1 MSPTPPMPIAV
12 VGIGCRFPGGVTDP
26 TGFWRLLAEGV
37 DAIGE
42 IPADRIDLGHYF
54 DPRPATPGRMMTR
67 WGGFLDGIDRF
78 DAGFFGISP
87 REAERLDP
95 QQRLLLETAWEALED
110 AGLDARGLEGSRTG
124 VFVGQWLSDFEA
136 RLFADPEGVDFFMT
150 TGSGRYASSGRL
162 SYLLGLRGPSLTLDT
177 ACSSSLAAVH
187 LAARSVRS
195 GESEI
200 AIAGGV
206 NIILQPHISVAY
218 SQSRMMAPDGRCK
231 FGDARGDGYVRSEG
245 AGLVVLKPLDKALA
259 DGDRVYAVIRGSA
272 LNNDGRASGSMGTP
286 SQAGQEALLRSA
298 CEDAGIDPAQV
309 GYVEAH
315 GTGTR
320 AGDPVELGAIAAVL
334 GAGRDPAQPVRVG
347 SVKTNI
353 GHTEG
358 AAGVAGLIKA
368 ALALHHGRIPQSLH
382 CQQPNPAIPW
392 ADIPVVVAREA
403 TPWPRGAQPR
413 LAGVSAFGI
422 AGTNAHVLLQEAPA
436 ASATPA
442 PRVAPA
448 GEAALLVLSARDEG
462 ALRAQARRFADV
474 LSAGAPLADLCWNAA
489 TRRTPHEHRAA
500 FVAGD
505 AAAMAEAL
513 RQHGDGQAAAA
524 EGRAP
529 EAHPRIAFICP
540 GQGAQWDGMARELMA
555 REPVFK
561 AALERCDAAARPYV
575 DWSIVEQLALEPGDP
590 KHLLERIDVIQ
601 PVLVAIALAYA
612 ELWRSLGVR
621 PDAVVGHSM
630 GEVAAACI
638 AGALS
643 LDEAMRIICRRSA
656 LMRRTS
662 GQGAMALVDLP
673 MDEAQR
679 RLAGHEHEVSVAV
692 SNSPRSSVISGRP
705 EAVQALMAAWAAQNV
720 FCRLVKV
727 DVASHSPQM
736 QPLAEELRAEL
747 AGLSPGALAVP
758 LISTVLARR
767 AEAHELGAAYWGDNL
782 RQPVRFGAAVQRL
795 LDEGVTVF
803 IELGPHPVL
812 LPSVEQTAQ
821 AAGAEVA
828 VIGCARRG
836 EPEQAAWLAAVGA
849 AFCAGVAPD
858 WSRLMPEGGR
868 FLTLPTYPWQRER
881 HWIAAAER
889 AAAGAQGHGRT
900 VPSQHPVLGAGIE
913 LAGTPVGAL
922 WSLSID
928 PQRVP
933 AWFGHALHG
942 SALLPASAYLELALA
957 AARALSP
964 EQPLVLEGLSF
975 ERALHLQ
982 ADAACALQLQAS
994 ADGQG
999 GLRLAFQTHSGSE
1012 WLPHARARLAAPAA
1026 SGASPASPVD
1036 TAALQRGAALSADA
1050 VYQRLSALGAGFAAP
1065 LRGIGCAWLSA
1076 DEALVQL
1083 QALPDAAVPGF
1094 CFAPEV
1100 LDACFQAAALL
1111 APEGQLCLPT
1121 GLEQVRAHR
1130 APTGPSGAVGAPGA
1144 LSLHLRRRA
1153 GAGLIDATLL
1163 DEQGPVLA
1171 LRGLRLQPL
1180 GERSMASPSEAF
1192 YDLRWQPAEPAPAAA
1207 PPGARRWCL
1216 IADRGGL
1223 GPELLKALREAG
1235 ETAELLHDALPTAEA
1250 MAGAT
1255 TEVVDLRALD
1265 LSAIDGTLAAALHRL
1280 LLTAQA
1286 LERLPPASRTR
1297 LWWVTRGAMAVSPAE
1312 ATALALAQSPL
1323 SGLAAVMATEQG
1335 ERWGGLIDL
1344 DPAATPGDAALA
1356 LAQALPG
1363 AAPGTLALRGAQ
1375 GFEPRLRRAPWAPEA
1390 PPRWRPDASYLIT
1403 GGLGGIGQPIA
1414 QRLVAQGARHLV
1426 VLSRTPLPARAAWA
1440 GLGADTPAGRAV
1452 AAVRGL
1458 ESLGASVRHVA
1469 LDVADEAALRDW
1481 LEGFAAEA
1489 HPPIRGVFHAAGLT
1503 DDQLVRDL
1511 DAASLAAVL
1520 RPKLGGA
1527 WNLHRLLPE
1536 LDAFVLF
1543 SSMAALMPQAG
1554 QASYAA
1560 ANAFLDGLARYR
1572 RALGQPALSIGWGV
1586 WSQTGVMRGETGQ
1599 RQQDELQRQGIG
1611 AFAPAQALALF
1622 DEALRWPH
1630 GHLLAMPIDWARLR
1644 AQGGARQAPL
1654 LRDLFASEA
1663 APAQQG
1669 AASAAPAPAEPADPA
1684 ERRRALE
1691 LTVREVV
1698 GRVLKLNPARIDP
1711 RKPLGSL
1718 GLTSLMALELRNRLE
1733 PLHGQPLSA
1742 TLAWN
1747 YPTIEA
1753 LTGFL
1758 AGAHAT
1764 APVPSAAPVAAPDAG
1779 PAPDIATVLDGV
1791 NQLSDEDAALLLR
1804 RRR

>member
-1 MSPTPPMPIAV
+1 MPIAV

-26 TGFWRLLAEGV
+26 AGFWRLLAEGV

-42 IPADRIDLGHYF
+42 IPTDRIDLGHYF

-67 WGGFLDGIDRF
+67 WGGFLEGIDRF

-110 AGLDARGLEGSRTG
+110 AGLDARALDGSRTG

-195 GESEI
+195 GESEV

-298 CEDAGIDPAQV
+298 CEDAGVDPAQV
-309 GYVEAH
+309 SYVEAH

-334 GAGRDPAQPVRVG
+334 GAGRDAAQPVRVG

-392 ADIPVVVAREA
+392 TDIPVVVAREA
-403 TPWPRGAQPR
+403 TPWPRGEQPR

-436 ASATPA
+436 ATTTPPA
-442 PRVAPA
+442 PRLAPA

-462 ALRAQARRFADV
+462 ALRAQARRFAEV
-474 LSAGAPLADLCWNAA
+474 LSDGASLADLCWNAA
-489 TRRTPHEHRAA
+489 VRRTPHEHRAA

-529 EAHPRIAFICP
+529 EARPRIAFICP

-561 AALERCDAAARPYV
+561 AALQRCDAAARPYV

-679 RLAGHEHEVSVAV
+679 RLAGHEHEVSAAV

-705 EAVQALMAAWAAQNV
+705 EAVQALMAAWEAQNV

-736 QPLAEELRAEL
+736 QPLAEQLRAEL

-758 LISTVLARR
+758 LVSTVLARR

-795 LDEGVTVF
+795 LDDGVTVF

-868 FLTLPTYPWQRER
+868 FLALPTYPWQRER

-913 LAGTPVGAL
+913 LAGAPAGAL
-922 WSLSID
+922 WALSLD

-964 EQPLVLEGLSF
+964 GQPLALEGLSF

-1012 WLPHARARLAAPAA
+1012 WLPHARARLAAPSARRA
-1026 SGASPASPVD
+1026 GPVSPVD
-1036 TAALQRGAALSADA
+1036 TAALRRGAALSADA
-1050 VYQRLSALGAGFAAP
+1050 VYQRLAALGAGFAAP
-1065 LRGIGCAWLSA
+1065 LRGIARAWLSA
-1076 DEALVQL
+1076 DEALVDL
-1083 QALPDAAVPGF
+1083 EARPEDTAAAPGF
-1094 CFAPEV
+1094 CWAPEV

-1111 APEGQLCLPT
+1111 APPGQLCLPT
-1121 GLEQVRAHR
+1121 GLDDVAAHR
-1130 APTGPSGAVGAPGA
+1130 APRGA
-1144 LSLHLRRRA
+1144 LSVHLIRRA
-1153 GAGLIDATLL
+1153 GSGLIDATLR
-1163 DEQGPVLA
+1163 DGQGPALE

-1180 GERSMASPSEAF
+1180 GERALADPADCF
-1192 YDLRWQPAEPAPAAA
+1192 YDLQWVPAEPAASAA
-1207 PPGARRWCL
+1207 PAGARRWCL
-1216 IADRGGL
+1216 IADQGGL
-1223 GPELLKALREAG
+1223 GPALLNALRQAG
-1235 ETAELLHDALPTAEA
+1235 ETAELVDGPPAAA
-1250 MAGAT
+1250 DAGAPI
-1255 TEVVDLRALD
+1255 ELVDLRALD
-1265 LSAIDGTLAAALHRL
+1265 LSRLDAEHAAGLHRL
-1280 LLTAQA
+1280 LLGAQA
-1286 LERLPPASRTR
+1286 LERLPPSSRAR

-1344 DPAATPGDAALA
+1344 DPAAAPGDAALA

-1363 AAPGTLALRGAQ
+1363 AAPGTLALRGHQ
-1375 GFEPRLRRAPWAPEA
+1375 RVEPRLRRAPWAPEA

-1403 GGLGGIGQPIA
+1403 GGLGGVGQQIA

-1458 ESLGASVRHVA
+1458 ESQGASVRHVA

-1543 SSMAALMPQAG
+1543 SSMAAVMPQAG

-1560 ANAFLDGLARYR
+1560 ANAFLDGLARHR

-1586 WSQTGVMRGETGQ
+1586 WSQTGVMRGDTGQ
-1599 RQQDELQRQGIG
+1599 RQQDELQRQGIA
-1611 AFAPAQALALF
+1611 AFAPARALALF

-1630 GHLLAMPIDWARLR
+1630 GHLLAMPIHWARLR

-1654 LRDLFASEA
+1654 LRDLFESEA
-1663 APAQQG
+1663 APAQPG
-1669 AASAAPAPAEPADPA
+1669 AAPTAPAPADPADPA

-1758 AGAHAT
+1758 AGAHAA
-1764 APVPSAAPVAAPDAG
+1764 APAPAAAPVAAPAAG
-1779 PAPDIATVLDGV
+1779 PAPELAAALDDV

-1804 RRR
+1804 QRR